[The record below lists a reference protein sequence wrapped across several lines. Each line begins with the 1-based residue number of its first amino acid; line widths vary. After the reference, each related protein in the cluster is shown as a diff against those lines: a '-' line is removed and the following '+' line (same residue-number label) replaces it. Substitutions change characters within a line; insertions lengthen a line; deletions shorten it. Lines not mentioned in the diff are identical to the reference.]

1 MKVRRLPVDTG
12 QTGWNSI
19 LPPAEAPQI
28 LEGRITADWM
38 VIGGGFAGL
47 AAARRLSQLHP
58 GARIVILEASRIAE
72 GPAGRNTGFM
82 IDLPHHLTSEGYG
95 GQMKKD
101 RKEAT
106 ANRAGIAFA
115 AEMAEEFGLSQ
126 EAFNPS
132 GKVNAA
138 ASDHGHRHNTD
149 YARHLQ
155 NMGEAHEMLDAAQMQ
170 EMTGSQYYQSG
181 LFTPGAVM
189 IQPALFVRGVA
200 RGLQS
205 NRVTL
210 YENTPVLSLTRQ
222 GDWVAE
228 TPQGAVTAPK
238 VILGVNGHANSF
250 DQFRGRLMHIHLYA
264 SMTRALTPEECAR
277 LGGVV
282 RWGVTP
288 ADPMGSTVRRISG
301 LGGDRIIMRN
311 RFTYDPS
318 MQVSAA
324 RVARMARDHDRAFA
338 ARFPMLAGVDMEYR
352 WSGRLCLSRN
362 NVPALGEVEEGLY
375 AACCQNGLGTAKGTL
390 HGMLMADLASGVGSG
405 LLDQVMDQAPPSRL
419 PPGPIAYLGA
429 NAVLKWSEFKAGR
442 EL

>member
-1 MKVRRLPVDTG
+1 MKVRRIPVDTG

-19 LPPAEAPQI
+19 LPPAAAPAELDGHI
-28 LEGRITADWM
+28 NADWL

-47 AAARRLSQLHP
+47 AAARRLSQLHQD
-58 GARIVILEASRIAE
+58 ARIVLLEASRIAE

-95 GQMKKD
+95 GQMVKD
-101 RKEAT
+101 RKEAA

-115 AEMAEEFGLSQ
+115 ADMAEEFGLSQ

-138 ASDHGHRHNTD
+138 ASERGHRHNTD
-149 YARHLQ
+149 YAQHLT
-155 NMGEAHEMLDAAQMQ
+155 NMDEAHEMLDAAQMH
-170 EMTGSQYYQSG
+170 EMTGTRYYQCG

-200 RGLQS
+200 RGLKS
-205 NRVTL
+205 NRVDI
-210 YENTPVLSLTRQ
+210 YENAPVLELARQ
-222 GDWVAE
+222 GDWQAR
-228 TPQGAVTAPK
+228 TPNGSVTAPQ

-250 DQFRGRLMHIHLYA
+250 DRFRGRLMHIHLYA
-264 SMTRALTPEECAR
+264 SMTRALTPDECDR
-277 LGGVV
+277 LGGAK

-301 LGGDRIIMRN
+301 TGGDRIIVRN
-311 RFTYDPS
+311 RFTYDPT

-338 ARFPMLAGVDMEYR
+338 ARFPMLAGVDMAYR

-362 NVPALGEVEEGLY
+362 NVPALGEVDEGLY
-375 AACCQNGLGTAKGTL
+375 SACCQNGLGTAKGTL
-390 HGMLMADLASGVGSG
+390 HGMLMADLASGVRSD
-405 LLDQVMDQAPPSRL
+405 LLEQVLDQPQPSRL
-419 PPGPIAYLGA
+419 PPEPLSYIGA
-429 NAVLKWSEFKAGR
+429 NAVLRWGEFKAGK